1 MRVSSLDLGASSAD
15 PYITS
20 FVQTPPNWNHEP
32 VPPVV
37 DTLGWLGEC
46 DSCRATKNVTGVPGY
61 TPRSQISVLDRP
73 YKRDNSGLPMAQSLG
88 YVMGI
93 PALEKAKS
101 DDPQNLILVRATNM
115 AALVSAW
122 ILQFKPEKRLQAI
135 ESVAGV
141 AWAQDV
147 MKLANNLPGGKLG
160 IGDAVR
166 FSLGLHFLKG
176 ILEHSKRDDT
186 ADARAY
192 VSFAIVFKQS
202 EARFDE
208 RHGSTTQ
215 LGALD
220 AHLGALGEDCSWYDV
235 VCGAKK
241 AASAIKSAV
250 SAAADKVVS
259 AAKTVGEGISKVADM
274 ASDLL
279 CSGLKKLP
287 VIGPTI
293 GGVICWIL
301 EKGIDIIKNTLLTV
315 IELITTSIVALKNF
329 FAELLSG
336 NVLKAVMALL
346 EGLTQMVFLLF
357 APVAV
362 TFLYP
367 GNKSKEG
374 IQELKDIG
382 KKVAKKNPFFIVSV
396 AFAIIGIVTA
406 AAAGGAAAASS
417 AAQAVVP
424 GKGGQTN
431 PLVTAISTLILA
443 LAPAIG
449 VVAAKGLKLV
459 PMLKDMAI
467 EKLED
472 GVEKFVKIALVV
484 FNGFLAL
491 SDILPRLRKSAGA
504 FLEKKGG
511 VGGAIKSTAGSA
523 MDKLSGGWDKVMTA
537 VKGFKFSEAASA
549 ISAILSLVPAV
560 LGGMFE
566 DTNNE
571 IPEIAETVK
580 AVKDAQVSVDE
591 QQKALKQAQVD
602 FMKAMPVDQRRAVV
616 MEQSTQLQPPQA
628 GITTARLIKQ
638 AFKDQQNKQ
647 AFIDAFRTEFV
658 KA

>member
-1 MRVSSLDLGASSAD
+1 MRVSSLNLGAASAD

-20 FVQTPPNWNHEP
+20 FIPPL
-32 VPPVV
+32 V
-37 DTLGWLGEC
+37 DDLGDLAEC
-46 DSCRATKNVTGVPGY
+46 DSCRATPNATRVPGY
-61 TPRSQISVLDRP
+61 VPRSQVSVLDRP
-73 YKRDNSGLPMAQSLG
+73 YKRDLSGLPMAQSIG

-93 PALEKAKS
+93 DSLAKAKA
-101 DDPQNLILVRATNM
+101 DDKQSLILVRATNM
-115 AALVSAW
+115 AALVAAW
-122 ILQFKPEKRLQAI
+122 ILQFKPEARLRNIEAI
-135 ESVAGV
+135 AGV
-141 AWAQDV
+141 AWTTKV
-147 MKLANNLPGGKLG
+147 MRLANNLPGGKLG

-176 ILEHSKRDDT
+176 LLEQAKKDDT
-186 ADARAY
+186 DDARAY
-192 VSFAIVFKQS
+192 VAFAILFKEA

-208 RHGSTTQ
+208 KHGSESQ
-215 LGALD
+215 LNGP
-220 AHLGALGEDCSWYDV
+220 LGALGEDCKWYDV

-241 AASAIKSAV
+241 VGNAIAGAASR
-250 SAAADKVVS
+250 AADAVVG

-274 ASDLL
+274 ASDLI
-279 CSGLKKLP
+279 CSGLKKIP
-287 VIGPTI
+287 VLGPTV
-293 GGVICWIL
+293 GAAICWIL
-301 EKGIDIIKNTLLTV
+301 EKGIDTIKNTLLTV
-315 IELITTSIVALKNF
+315 IELITTSIGALKNF
-329 FAELLSG
+329 FSELIKG

-374 IQELKDIG
+374 LAELKEIG
-382 KKVAKKNPFFIVSV
+382 TKVAKKNPFFIVSV
-396 AFAIIGIVTA
+396 AFAIFGIVTA
-406 AAAGGAAAASS
+406 AAAGTAGAAAS
-417 AAQAVVP
+417 AAAAVVP

-449 VVAAKGLKLV
+449 VVVAKGLKLI
-459 PMLKDMAI
+459 PMLKNTAI

-491 SDILPRLRKSAGA
+491 SDILPRLRKSAAA
-504 FLEKKGG
+504 FLQKKGG
-511 VGGAIKSTAGSA
+511 VGGAIKDTAGKA
-523 MDKLSGGWDKVMTA
+523 MDGLSAGWDKIMTA
-537 VKGFKFSEAASA
+537 IKGFKFSEAASA
-549 ISAILSLVPAV
+549 ISAILAIVPAV
-560 LGGMFE
+560 IGGMFE

-571 IPEIAETVK
+571 IPEIEETVK
-580 AVKDAQVSVDE
+580 AVKDSQASIGE
-591 QQKALKQAQVD
+591 QQKALQQAQVD
-602 FMKAMPVDQRRAVV
+602 FMKALPQDQRRAVV
-616 MEQSTQLQPPQA
+616 MEQATQLQPPQA